1 MEDLFKRSQSN
12 PFFGKMKP
20 ITDTVAELDQTP
32 LRLLVQLLA
41 CRRTAHTKKWPF
53 DKTNPIA
60 QDDAGEEPARQE
72 RVSCGLSEYP
82 GVLHTVL
89 TDPALGHRPVAAPG
103 DGGNGT
109 ADVRR

>member
-1 MEDLFKRSQSN
+1 
-12 PFFGKMKP
+12 MKP

-60 QDDAGEEPARQE
+60 QDDAGSAEPKFQLADLK
-72 RVSCGLSEYP
+72 RVTE
-82 GVLHTVL
+82 
-89 TDPALGHRPVAAPG
+89 APF
-103 DGGNGT
+103 DIHHSTIRN
-109 ADVRR
+109 RRCEAK

>member
-60 QDDAGEEPARQE
+60 QDDAGSAEAGSNMP
-72 RVSCGLSEYP
+72 
-82 GVLHTVL
+82 
-89 TDPALGHRPVAAPG
+89 
-103 DGGNGT
+103 
-109 ADVRR
+109 